1 MRVSLTNLEGGV
13 KVADIY
19 SRIYQAISSKLTRK
33 EDIEILALILK
44 RQREGGK
51 EAVKQMI
58 SELIKKLEGE

>member
-1 MRVSLTNLEGGV
+1 
-13 KVADIY
+13 VADIY